1 MFSVIIY
8 TETLLPVLSLYSRV
22 AAFRVGMG
30 GGGRVWGFW
39 GMGVTASLWFRLSVQ
54 GPGLTVSGS
63 LGFRV

>member
-30 GGGRVWGFW
+30 GGVGFGGFGEWGLLP
-39 GMGVTASLWFRLSVQ
+39 VY
-54 GPGLTVSGS
+54 GS
-63 LGFRV
+63 GFRFKVLG